1 MCGRYTIR
9 LLQPIVDMFGVALP
23 DDFPTRY
30 NVAPT
35 EDVPV
40 VRAAP
45 APGAS
50 GGADARAGMRLDLLH
65 WGLVPSWADDPSVGN
80 RMINA
85 RAETAATRPAFR
97 DAMRRRRCLVP
108 ADGFYEWKKLDD
120 ADSSGRGGATAAANP
135 RGKAHKAPRKQPY
148 LFRMKNDRPFAF
160 AGLWDTWWRDG
171 EKLESFTILT
181 TSPNELVAPVHDR
194 MPVIIVPEDYARW
207 LDPERNATDVQDLLR
222 PYAAG
227 EMEAIPV
234 SKHVNTPANDD
245 PRCVEKEEAWQ

>member
-9 LLQPIVDMFGVALP
+9 LLQPIIDMFGVSLP
-23 DDFPTRY
+23 DDFPPRY

-45 APGAS
+45 PQAPGDT
-50 GGADARAGMRLDLLH
+50 GAPVPTVTDSAPQVRLDLLH
-65 WGLVPSWADDPSVGN
+65 WGLVPSWAEDPSVGN

-85 RAETAATRPAFR
+85 RAETAAARPAFR

-108 ADGFYEWKKLDD
+108 ADGFYEWKKLAD
-120 ADSSGRGGATAAANP
+120 AGALPGMKPKA
-135 RGKAHKAPRKQPY
+135 GKSVRKQPY

-160 AGLWDTWWRDG
+160 AGLWDTWWHDG

-194 MPVIIVPEDYARW
+194 MPVIVAPEDYARW
-207 LDPERNATDVQDLLR
+207 LDPKRSATDVQDLLR
-222 PYAAG
+222 PYPAA
-227 EMEAIPV
+227 EMEAVPV
-234 SKHVNTPANDD
+234 GKHVNSPANDD
-245 PRCVEKEEAWQ
+245 QRCIEKEEAWE